1 MEHEGSYT
9 TCTRTGIFRFRTFS
23 LNPLQNNGKGFDEE
37 QGRYSRTE
45 YERVESSEYPG
56 SEIHFL
62 IQKRG
67 IHVLEDFSLHRYE

>member
-45 YERVESSEYPG
+45 YERVDEVQNIREAK
-56 SEIHFL
+56 FT
-62 IQKRG
+62 
-67 IHVLEDFSLHRYE
+67 F

>member
-1 MEHEGSYT
+1 MYAEGYLQ
-9 TCTRTGIFRFRTFS
+9 IQNLFFE
-23 LNPLQNNGKGFDEE
+23 PIQNNGKGFDEE

-56 SEIHFL
+56 SEIHCL

-67 IHVLEDFSLHRYE
+67 IHVLEDFSLRRYE